1 MKAPAFPSSFPRLET
16 DRLILREITPDDRW
30 GIFRN
35 FSDVDVAKWFF
46 EQPYTEIE
54 QVDEIIQ
61 AFINEFQQGQGMTW
75 AISPKGSNELVG
87 TCGYGEVEIGSHGEI
102 GFDLAKEH
110 WGKGLMSEALGA
122 IVDYGFD
129 VFALGKIEAHTYA
142 TNSRAIRL
150 LKKLGFQVEEVRDD
164 SLHLSLLNK
173 DRLNLGF

>member
-1 MKAPAFPSSFPRLET
+1 MDSEFPKVLPRLET
-16 DRLILREITPDDRW
+16 DRLILREIKQEDRY

-46 EQPYTEIE
+46 EEPYSAIE

-61 AFINEFQQGQGMTW
+61 AFIHEFEQGTGLTW
-75 AISPKGSNELVG
+75 AIALKGSDEFVG
-87 TCGYGEVEIGSHGEI
+87 TSGYGEVEVGSCGEI

-122 IVDYGFD
+122 IIDYGFD
-129 VFALGKIEAHTYA
+129 VLELGKVEAHTYS

-150 LKKLGFQVEEVRDD
+150 LRNLGFRLEDVRDD
-164 SLHLSLLNK
+164 SHYFALFEK
-173 DRLNLGF
+173 VRGERT